1 MLFRIEVTSKTWR
14 EVEVRYSEQM
24 LEIDKN
30 TSVEDVLKTKARM
43 WSYEQETRFLSPE
56 IDGTIKKRPQL
67 TVRIKRI
74 LIGCNVDRA
83 KKSYLE
89 KIIKALDSDIEI
101 VKMHKDNLD
110 YGYIY

>member
-1 MLFRIEVTSKTWR
+1 MP
-14 EVEVRYSEQM
+14 
-24 LEIDKN
+24 EIGKD
-30 TSVEDVLKTKARM
+30 TSVEEVLKTKAKM

-56 IDGTIKKRPQL
+56 IDGTIKKKRPQL

-74 LIGCNVDRA
+74 LIGCNVDRT